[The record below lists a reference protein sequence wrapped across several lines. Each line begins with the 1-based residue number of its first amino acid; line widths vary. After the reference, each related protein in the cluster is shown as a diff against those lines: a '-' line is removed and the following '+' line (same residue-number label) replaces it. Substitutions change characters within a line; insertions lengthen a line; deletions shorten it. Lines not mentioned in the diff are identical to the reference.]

1 MFIALI
7 VIIFIELLLLILL
20 LYQRHLYNKHIK
32 NLYETVKKYWDIIAS
47 QSNLSL
53 SFDTLSE
60 VYGIDREKIEAFLE
74 REHNGS
80 KKY

>member
-1 MFIALI
+1 MFTILI
-7 VIIFIELLLLILL
+7 VIIFVELLLLILL
-20 LYQRHLYNKHIK
+20 LYQRHLCNRHVN

-53 SFDTLSE
+53 SLDTLSE
-60 VYGIDREKIEAFLE
+60 VYGIDREKIELFLE

-80 KKY
+80 KKH